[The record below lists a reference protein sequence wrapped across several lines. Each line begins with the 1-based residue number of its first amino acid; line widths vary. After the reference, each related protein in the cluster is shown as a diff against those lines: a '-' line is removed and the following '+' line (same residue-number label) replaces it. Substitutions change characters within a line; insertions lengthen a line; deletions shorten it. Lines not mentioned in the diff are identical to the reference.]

1 MPTPESND
9 MTKGKGLLIA
19 VCLVSTIGI
28 FALFIWGENSRRD
41 QLAQLSVILLPLLAS
56 WIGTVLAFYFGRKN
70 FEAAEAAVTKKVT
83 QLQEEAKK
91 EPEKVRFIW
100 ELTQVKFESYV
111 DRNLRQIQWIFWI
124 SVIVMI
130 TGFGLILSALFIR
143 SPYGDQVKLV
153 AAGSGIVTEFIGAT
167 FMLIYRSTI
176 TQAQSFVASLEKFN
190 MVGMAMQVIDT
201 IPDDA
206 KEIKNDVKAEIAR
219 RLLGAKITN

>member
-1 MPTPESND
+1 
-9 MTKGKGLLIA
+9 
-19 VCLVSTIGI
+19 
-28 FALFIWGENSRRD
+28 
-41 QLAQLSVILLPLLAS
+41 
-56 WIGTVLAFYFGRKN
+56 
-70 FEAAEAAVTKKVT
+70 
-83 QLQEEAKK
+83 
-91 EPEKVRFIW
+91 
-100 ELTQVKFESYV
+100 
-111 DRNLRQIQWIFWI
+111 
-124 SVIVMI
+124 MI